1 MLLTQY
7 SQILAWN
14 GGGVSN
20 YSSIVSEGGYKV
32 KSVKKEPEFKT
43 LLKGTG
49 KKASKMATKIE
60 KLAEHIE
67 FMVEEELK
75 QFLADI

>member
-1 MLLTQY
+1 MP
-7 SQILAWN
+7 QILAWN

-32 KSVKKEPEFKT
+32 KSLVEEPEFKI
-43 LLKGTG
+43 LLKGAG
-49 KKASKMATKIE
+49 KKASKMANKLE

-67 FMVEEELK
+67 EMVEDELK
-75 QFLADI
+75 QFLADIE

>member
-1 MLLTQY
+1 M
-7 SQILAWN
+7 AWN

-20 YSSIVSEGGYKV
+20 YSSIIAQGGYKV
-32 KSVKKEPEFKT
+32 KDVKEEPEFKI
-43 LLKGTG
+43 LLKGAG

-67 FMVEEELK
+67 SMVEDELK
-75 QFLADI
+75 QFLADVE